1 MIKIELKNN
10 FNLDSTVTCGQIF
23 RYYKLEDNSYD
34 IILKDRVI
42 NVYKKDNYIIA
53 SSNNE
58 DDLEIV
64 VRNYFDL
71 DNDYE
76 NINKYLLEKDSLLKD
91 AIMFSCGLMMIRQ
104 DPFETLIEYIISA
117 NNGVPNITSSLN
129 NIAKRYGKKVLFNK
143 KEYYLFPSYKDLK
156 DVTKEDFR
164 ECKVGFRDK
173 YLESIIYKLNNN
185 IINLDDFN
193 KLDSNE
199 AMDKLM
205 KNNGIGP
212 KVASCILLFAY
223 QRYDVFPVDTWVKKI
238 MESNYNII
246 GEKNIREFASKT
258 YGKYSA
264 LAIQYLFNYSRN
276 KNN

>member
-91 AIMFSCGLMMIRQ
+91 AIMFSCGLMMIKQ

-129 NIAKRYGKKVLFNK
+129 NIAKKYGKKVLFNK

-156 DVTKEDFR
+156 DVTKKGFR

-185 IINLDDFN
+185 ININSSL
-193 KLDSNE
+193 KALI
-199 AMDKLM
+199 M
-205 KNNGIGP
+205 KY
-212 KVASCILLFAY
+212 KILLFFSFITIFLPY
-223 QRYDVFPVDTWVKKI
+223 SFILLFTSLLDKPLLLVLYLVYTSSIFNLDISLYLSKI
-238 MESNYNII
+238 VLLSILFIVPLPY
-246 GEKNIREFASKT
+246 
-258 YGKYSA
+258 
-264 LAIQYLFNYSRN
+264 YLR
-276 KNN
+276 

>member
-117 NNGVPNITSSLN
+117 NNGVSNITSALN
-129 NIAKRYGKKVLFNK
+129 NIAKKYGKKVLFNK

>member
-58 DDLEIV
+58 DDLEMV

-117 NNGVPNITSSLN
+117 NNGVPNITSALN
-129 NIAKRYGKKVLFNK
+129 NIAKKYGKKVLFNK

-205 KNNGIGP
+205 ENNGIGP

>member
-34 IILKDRVI
+34 VILKDRVI

-117 NNGVPNITSSLN
+117 NNGVPNITSALN
-129 NIAKRYGKKVLFNK
+129 NIAKKYGKKVLFNK

>member
-117 NNGVPNITSSLN
+117 NNGVPNITSALN
-129 NIAKRYGKKVLFNK
+129 NIATKYGKKVLFNK

>member
-64 VRNYFDL
+64 VKNYFDL

-117 NNGVPNITSSLN
+117 NNGVPNITSALN
-129 NIAKRYGKKVLFNK
+129 NIATKYGKKVLFNK

-173 YLESIIYKLNNN
+173 YLESIVYKLNNN

-205 KNNGIGP
+205 ENNGIGP

>member
-34 IILKDRVI
+34 IILNDRVI

-129 NIAKRYGKKVLFNK
+129 NIAKKYGKKVLFNK

-205 KNNGIGP
+205 ENNGIGP

-276 KNN
+276 KSN

>member
-104 DPFETLIEYIISA
+104 EPFETLIEYIISA
-117 NNGVPNITSSLN
+117 NNGVPNITSALN
-129 NIAKRYGKKVLFNK
+129 NIAKKYGKKVLFNK